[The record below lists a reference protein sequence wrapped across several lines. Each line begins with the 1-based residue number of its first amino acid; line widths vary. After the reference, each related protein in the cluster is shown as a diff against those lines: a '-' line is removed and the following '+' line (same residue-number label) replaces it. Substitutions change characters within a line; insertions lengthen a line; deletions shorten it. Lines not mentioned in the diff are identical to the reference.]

1 MSRLQGTV
9 TKIDGGTSAVATP
22 AGPLLCDLR
31 GRLFRKHGR
40 RLAVG
45 DAVTVLP
52 VDATGAPLDPEAL
65 TAALAAGEEVRGMI
79 EAIAPRRTALCRV
92 RDFKRDQ
99 VVCANVDRIFIVVA
113 VLEPPYKRAFIDR
126 LIVACERD
134 EIEPFLVFNKLD
146 LASEDYAELVAEDA
160 AVYGRLGYRTLL
172 MSAAA
177 GAGLDELREAFGGR
191 ISAVIGPSGVGKS
204 TLLNAICPDLDLR
217 VGAVS
222 VQDGRGRH
230 TTTSA
235 VLVPLP
241 DGDGFVVDTPGLRGF
256 GLWDLEPAEVMA
268 GFREL
273 IELAPGCR
281 FRNCLHRTEPG
292 CAVSAA
298 VAAGEVDEERYA
310 SYLRLVDDA
319 QASAEARQASRRR

>member
-1 MSRLQGTV
+1 M
-9 TKIDGGTSAVATP
+9 
-22 AGPLLCDLR
+22 
-31 GRLFRKHGR
+31 
-40 RLAVG
+40 
-45 DAVTVLP
+45 
-52 VDATGAPLDPEAL
+52 
-65 TAALAAGEEVRGMI
+65 
-79 EAIAPRRTALCRV
+79 
-92 RDFKRDQ
+92 
-99 VVCANVDRIFIVVA
+99 
-113 VLEPPYKRAFIDR
+113 
-126 LIVACERD
+126 
-134 EIEPFLVFNKLD
+134 
-146 LASEDYAELVAEDA
+146 
-160 AVYGRLGYRTLL
+160 
-172 MSAAA
+172 
-177 GAGLDELREAFGGR
+177 
-191 ISAVIGPSGVGKS
+191 IGPSGVGKS